1 MTTWQNTLQLCC
13 NASLMQFFSGTFLHM
28 RQNIQRTDF
37 LFCLPLT
44 QLMFQGFSFGAIVLF
59 REGGRYAFSSGLLL
73 HL

>member
-1 MTTWQNTLQLCC
+1 MTTWQSTLQLCC
-13 NASLMQFFSGTFLHM
+13 NASLMQLFSGTFLHM

-44 QLMFQGFSFGAIVLF
+44 QLMFQGFSFGAIALF
-59 REGGRYAFSSGLLL
+59 GEGGRYAFSSGLLL